1 MELTDLGFDSW
12 FQDRLADLHHP
23 GLRVARVSAVDRGG
37 GLIRNEAGE
46 VPSELSGKLRF
57 SAQSPAD
64 LPCVGDWVLA
74 QYHNDGAL
82 GIIHGVFPRK
92 TFLRRK
98 YAGKN
103 VDYQMISANI
113 DRAFIVQSCHYDFNV
128 RRFDRYLVMA
138 NEGQIE
144 PTLVLTKTDL
154 ITRDELAQKIAA
166 IRKSGITT
174 PLLALSNTDGTG
186 LDELRTLLV
195 PGKTYCLLGSSGVGK
210 TTIINRLVG
219 RDAFGTKAV
228 SGTGEGI
235 HTTARRQ
242 LVILDHGAMLIDT
255 PGMRELGILAADD
268 ALEESFADIHG
279 LAADCQF
286 ANCSHRQEPGCAVR
300 AAIENGNCQ

>member
-1 MELTDLGFDSW
+1 M
-12 FQDRLADLHHP
+12 
-23 GLRVARVSAVDRGG
+23 
-37 GLIRNEAGE
+37 RNITTTG
-46 VPSELSGKLRF
+46 V
-57 SAQSPAD
+57 
-64 LPCVGDWVLA
+64 
-74 QYHNDGAL
+74 

-98 YAGKN
+98 YAGKT
-103 VDYQMISANI
+103 VDFQMISANI
-113 DRAFIVQSCHYDFNV
+113 DIAFIVQSCHYDFNV
-128 RRFDRYLVMA
+128 RRFDRYLVMV

-154 ITRDELAQKIAA
+154 ITRDELEQKIAA

-174 PLLALSNTDGTG
+174 PILALSNTDGTG
-186 LDELRTLLV
+186 LDELRALLV

-255 PGMRELGILAADD
+255 PGMRELGILAASD
-268 ALEESFADIHG
+268 ALEGSFADIHG
-279 LAADCQF
+279 LAAIV
-286 ANCSHRQEPGCAVR
+286 NSPI
-300 AAIENGNCQ
+300 AAIVKSPAVPFVRR